1 MDVKYSE
8 QMLKCPK
15 HLGFKLEFIQVNNL
29 PQNYEKDILY
39 CCCCQDEDE
48 SYQQKNFI
56 LIHKLI
62 DEGNQKILSKWPP
75 LNNDKILQSLINESK
90 DQDIQSSLI
99 QQINSF
105 FDQLI
110 QDFLFQVDQ
119 CKKRMINYSLKQ
131 YKDSYILEKYQEIS
145 KILDLR
151 NTLLEDK
158 TDVHQKQAKCKQ
170 IIKQM
175 IEAKDQ
181 NTKVISQLLNQHIDA
196 KNQINYDY
204 PSIIKKSI
212 LNLVDQINFFCQQD
226 CKQSKNHDYSD
237 TKIQIEQQNIF
248 VDQIV
253 SLISTKSNFCS
264 DKFTQKFKIILNQ
277 IHPLLDQL
285 NNIELF
291 QPNKKPIDFQLLRD
305 YDLDIIR
312 NQVFDLEK
320 KQLNQQPITF
330 NQTNFNNDKQII
342 SITKNQSISIKATTD
357 SNYPGQ
363 CVSNIILDKEQ
374 KYIFRF
380 KILCNVDRTY
390 FDIGMV
396 RDTEKDRDGFIDCL
410 TYSLLYSNGQV
421 SKSPFSSL
429 SKPVKGKD
437 LIVKTDSQQIEVR
450 VSLQDKIFEIVNY
463 PNYDCKLQI
472 DDYYKKNLNYH
483 NLRLFIQTKSKSL
496 EIILADVFNIDSFQE

>member
-1 MDVKYSE
+1 MDVKLSE

-29 PQNYEKDILY
+29 PQNCEKDILY

-75 LNNDKILQSLINESK
+75 LNNDKILHSLINESK
-90 DQDIQSSLI
+90 DQDIQQSLI
-99 QQINSF
+99 QQINCF

-119 CKKRMINYSLKQ
+119 CKKRMINHSLKQ
-131 YKDSYILEKYQEIS
+131 YKDSQIIEKYQEIS
-145 KILDLR
+145 NILYLR
-151 NTLLEDK
+151 NTLLDDK
-158 TDVHQKQAKCKQ
+158 SDVKQKQAKCKQ

-175 IEAKDQ
+175 IEKKDQ
-181 NTKVISQLLNQHIDA
+181 NTQLLSQILNQHIDA
-196 KNQINYDY
+196 KNQINYDF
-204 PSIIKKSI
+204 PNIIKKSI

-226 CKQSKNHDYSD
+226 CKISKADQYLD
-237 TKIQIEQQNIF
+237 TTIQIEQQNNLI
-248 VDQIV
+248 DQIM
-253 SLISTKSNFCS
+253 SLISTKPNFCS
-264 DKFTQKFKIILNQ
+264 DKLTQKFKFILNQ

-285 NNIELF
+285 NSIEFF

-305 YDLDIIR
+305 YDLDIVR
-312 NQVFDLEK
+312 NQVFELEK
-320 KQLNQQPITF
+320 KQLNQQLITF
-330 NQTNFNNDKQII
+330 NQTKFNNDKQII
-342 SITKNQSISIKATTD
+342 SIIKNQSISIKATTD

-380 KILCNVDRTY
+380 KILCNADRTY

-396 RDTEKDRDGFIDCL
+396 RDTEKNRDGFIDCL
-410 TYSLLYSNGQV
+410 TYSLLYSNSQV

-429 SKPVKGKD
+429 TKSVKGKD
-437 LIVKTDSQQIEVR
+437 FIVKADSQQIEVR
-450 VSLQDKIFEIVNY
+450 VSLEDKIFEIVNY
-463 PNYDCKLQI
+463 PNYDCKIQI

-496 EIILADVFNIDSFQE
+496 EIILADVFNVDQFQE

>member
-1 MDVKYSE
+1 MDVKFNE

-15 HLGFKLEFIQVNNL
+15 HLGFKIEFIQVNNL
-29 PQNYEKDILY
+29 PINSEKDILY

-48 SYQQKNFI
+48 NYQQKNFI
-56 LIHKLI
+56 LIHKLV

-90 DQDIQSSLI
+90 DQDIQQSLI
-99 QQINSF
+99 EQINCF
-105 FDQLI
+105 FDKLI
-110 QDFLFQVDQ
+110 QDFHYQIDQ
-119 CKKRMINYSLKQ
+119 CKKRMINHSLKQ
-131 YKDSYILEKYQEIS
+131 YKDSQILEKYQEIS

-151 NTLLEDK
+151 NTILDDK
-158 TDVHQKQAKCKQ
+158 TDVKQKQTRCKQ
-170 IIKQM
+170 IINQM
-175 IEAKDQ
+175 IEAKDS
-181 NTKVISQLLNQHIDA
+181 NTQFLSKILNQHIDA
-196 KNQINYDY
+196 KNQINFDF
-204 PSIIKKSI
+204 PNILKKSI

-226 CKQSKNHDYSD
+226 QKISKNDQFSD
-237 TKIQIEQQNIF
+237 TMIQIEQQNN
-248 VDQIV
+248 
-253 SLISTKSNFCS
+253 LINQLMNLICTKSNFCS
-264 DKFTQKFKIILNQ
+264 DKFTQKFKFILNQ
-277 IHPLLDQL
+277 INPLLDQL
-285 NNIELF
+285 NNIEFF

-305 YDLDIIR
+305 YDLEIIR

-320 KQLNQQPITF
+320 KQLSQQPITF
-330 NQTNFNNDKQII
+330 NQTRFNNDKQII
-342 SITKNQSISIKATTD
+342 SITKNLNISIKATTD

-380 KILCNVDRTY
+380 KILCDVDRTY

-410 TYSLLYSNGQV
+410 TYSLLYSDKQV

-429 SKPVKGKD
+429 TKQVKGKNF
-437 LIVKTDSQQIEVR
+437 IVKTDSQQLEVR
-450 VSLQDKIFEIVNY
+450 VSLTDKLFEIVNY
-463 PNYDCKLQI
+463 PNYDCKIQI

-496 EIILADVFNIDSFQE
+496 EIILVDVFNVDSFQE